1 MSVLS
6 TCRDEGLDIRQGIL
20 HLEGDSGVKIKE
32 QTRMTENYPN
42 RTTHKLL
49 LLAILVPLC
58 TGIYGIGYLGEA
70 TALESITLSPTAGI
84 PGSLVAVIGSGFGN
98 NTLVSISVDQA
109 SVVNATAS
117 TSGTLSATITI
128 PPTAS
133 DGDHIVTASDGVNMS
148 YATFMVL
155 LPVAIITPDSGI
167 PGTTVTVS
175 GSNFSPDRSI
185 NIKFDGF
192 TISTIPPRLPS
203 TDRMFVATF
212 NIPSTATAG
221 RHFISITDGMFV
233 APVIFEVSVTSQT
246 ITLSTNSGPTSTSV
260 IVTGTGFAANAPLVI
275 KLNST
280 TLATI
285 PSSIVT
291 TPSGSFTATITIPT
305 GIAIGTTTI
314 SAEDALGR
322 PASGLFT
329 IIRSGVVTLS
339 SNAGIAGSP
348 ITIFG
353 SDFNPNSPITIRLGS
368 TTLQTSPASLTT
380 DALGSFETSIRIPND
395 GAVGSYTITV
405 TDTSGRTGFGLFD
418 VREPAFMTVSPT
430 TGPPGTEVIVTGWNF
445 VNGTRIS
452 IKLNSDY
459 VATFPSEILGS
470 ELGKF
475 IGKFRIPANHTEGT
489 YTISAEDFTG
499 RVGTTLFTVAKD
511 GLALSLASNNGKGGT
526 VSITGWGLSA
536 RSVVKISFDGEI
548 LDTIPLKI
556 FTSPTGTFRAS
567 INVPGNAPNGNHT
580 ISAISNEKIANA
592 TLSLDRNYIDDR
604 YGILISTFPQ
614 KYNFEVGETVLVSGR
629 VLALANGFPLI
640 LKIINPNGAACSFQQ
655 LYLDKDMKFE
665 AEPMKLGGKHCSL
678 EGEYKITAY
687 YGKGK
692 ALTKFNVAASDV
704 ELTGGRV
711 EVMNAQMVLDFI
723 RYDNKYT
730 VDLDWATNAVRIRN
744 NLNETIP
751 FYLMF
756 AEYDADEVTKKLSYT
771 EVTLEPFE
779 KSHIVA
785 PFVPRIID
793 GKPNG
798 YLHVFAWTTLVDPT
812 PLNPGLYVPY

>member
-1 MSVLS
+1 M
-6 TCRDEGLDIRQGIL
+6 
-20 HLEGDSGVKIKE
+20 
-32 QTRMTENYPN
+32 
-42 RTTHKLL
+42 
-49 LLAILVPLC
+49 
-58 TGIYGIGYLGEA
+58 
-70 TALESITLSPTAGI
+70 
-84 PGSLVAVIGSGFGN
+84 
-98 NTLVSISVDQA
+98 
-109 SVVNATAS
+109 
-117 TSGTLSATITI
+117 
-128 PPTAS
+128 
-133 DGDHIVTASDGVNMS
+133 VTD
-148 YATFMVL
+148 
-155 LPVAIITPDSGI
+155 
-167 PGTTVTVS
+167 
-175 GSNFSPDRSI
+175 NF
-185 NIKFDGF
+185 
-192 TISTIPPRLPS
+192 
-203 TDRMFVATF
+203 
-212 NIPSTATAG
+212 
-221 RHFISITDGMFV
+221 
-233 APVIFEVSVTSQT
+233 
-246 ITLSTNSGPTSTSV
+246 
-260 IVTGTGFAANAPLVI
+260 
-275 KLNST
+275 
-280 TLATI
+280 
-285 PSSIVT
+285 
-291 TPSGSFTATITIPT
+291 
-305 GIAIGTTTI
+305 
-314 SAEDALGR
+314 GR

-353 SDFNPNSPITIRLGS
+353 SDFNSNSPITIRLGS

-580 ISAISNEKIANA
+580 ISAISNEKMANA

-604 YGILISTFPQ
+604 YGILISAFPQ

-665 AEPMKLGGKHCSL
+665 AEPMKLGGKLCSL

-785 PFVPRIID
+785 PFVPRVID